1 MLAHTRIENQR
12 AANTVTHA
20 DTRETTVVVS
30 ETNSARSSYAY
41 LYLGTKLKRISE
53 GKASAMVTQAHWRA
67 R

>member
-53 GKASAMVTQAHWRA
+53 GKSF
-67 R
+67 